1 MLGLLR
7 DGKFEPRLQFTNE
20 PLAVAYVEIEG
31 AAGGAKVSAAVE
43 VAQTLNGPAIVSVP
57 LVVQSSGENRFA
69 AMGSVAVGA
78 LPPGDYI
85 VRAIVGLEGSAPTRV
100 VRTLRKSR

>member
-1 MLGLLR
+1 MSLMHRICRVLSLAAIAACGTAQASDRDLGR
-7 DGKFEPRLQFTNE
+7 E
-20 PLAVAYVEIEG
+20 
-31 AAGGAKVSAAVE
+31 
-43 VAQTLNGPAIVSVP
+43 TLDPDNG
-57 LVVQSSGENRFA
+57 FA

-100 VRTLRKSR
+100 VRTLRKSSR

>member
-1 MLGLLR
+1 
-7 DGKFEPRLQFTNE
+7 
-20 PLAVAYVEIEG
+20 VEL
-31 AAGGAKVSAAVE
+31 
-43 VAQTLNGPAIVSVP
+43 AQTLNGPAIISVP
-57 LVVQSSGENRFA
+57 LVVQSSGESRFA

-100 VRTLRKSR
+100 VRTIRKAAR